1 MIYDF
6 VLTNENIFPI
16 EKMFEVL
23 EIGFIGTI
31 CGKSACCL
39 KKIGKVLLISKKQ
52 INVIYF
58 SSKQR
63 YGSPRIKAELTFFG
77 YKISRITVAK
87 CMRDMI
93 VK

>member
-6 VLTNENIFPI
+6 VLTNEKIFPI
-16 EKMFEVL
+16 EKMCKVL
-23 EIGFIGTI
+23 EIGLRGYYTW
-31 CGKSACCL
+31 KVRLLS
-39 KKIGKVLLISKKQ
+39 KKKEKIIEIKKQ